1 MINDN
6 SIYRIGKNFL
16 HTYFQYF
23 VRLRHWTETLV
34 VSSSQSKENFCLVIH
49 STNHVTKCSNP
60 SLEFHEESK
69 ACDWK
74 KYPVNWIVVY
84 YITMTGLSNSFFV
97 NIFIIIKCYYF
108 FIRSSISIKICYG
121 DDCLVPILWLAVSH
135 VSTCTII

>member
-1 MINDN
+1 MINDD

-16 HTYFQYF
+16 HTSFQYF
-23 VRLRHWTETLV
+23 FRLRHWTETLV
-34 VSSSQSKENFCLVIH
+34 VSSSQSNEIFCHVIH
-49 STNHVTKCSNP
+49 NTNHVTKCSNP

-69 ACDWK
+69 ACDCK

-97 NIFIIIKCYYF
+97 NIFIIIKYIYF
-108 FIRSSISIKICYG
+108 FIRSSISIKICYYN
-121 DDCLVPILWLAVSH
+121 DCLVPILWLAVSH